1 MEARIWFRPEMAG
14 DETSLW
20 ISCGVELHTSCWNSI
35 VPVSCWNS
43 VASDSPIWTSVYF
56 RVVAETVESSRTKI
70 HWSLCTAVRG
80 SRRTTAL
87 RRYIDCGAFAVAWFV
102 RIKRRKLWATCR
114 WMSLSK
120 RTGLW
125 SSLSRRE
132 QEEASSTSAAKSRHG
147 SSMQTRII
155 RSRESFELLVDE
167 CHHPNGRAC
176 GPHEAA
182 ANKKRRAW
190 HQQRRADTDLQCS
203 VTFGS
208 LKCRFFEFS
217 LNPKTTQMAQR

>member
-20 ISCGVELHTSCWNSI
+20 ISGGVALHNSCWNLI

-43 VASDSPIWTSVYF
+43 VASNSSIWTSVYF

-70 HWSLCTAVRG
+70 HCSLCTAVRV

-87 RRYIDCGAFAVAWFV
+87 WRYIDCSAFAVAWFV

-132 QEEASSTSAAKSRHG
+132 QEEASSTSATKNRHG
-147 SSMQTRII
+147 SSMQLN
-155 RSRESFELLVDE
+155 F
-167 CHHPNGRAC
+167 
-176 GPHEAA
+176 
-182 ANKKRRAW
+182 
-190 HQQRRADTDLQCS
+190 
-203 VTFGS
+203 
-208 LKCRFFEFS
+208 RFF
-217 LNPKTTQMAQR
+217 KM